1 RASALARSAADDF
14 RRSRSFRV
22 RFFGL
27 IITSEGIQTRSGAAA
42 GSTGTPKLFVGTGLP
57 LFGRFPIGP
66 IDLETRCRSIIL
78 RGAGGCAGVRDFE
91 TTTTESLI

>member
-1 RASALARSAADDF
+1 MARRAADDF

-27 IITSEGIQTRSGAAA
+27 IITSEGIQTRTGAAA
-42 GSTGTPKLFVGTGLP
+42 GATGTTKLLVGTGLP

-66 IDLETRCRSIIL
+66 TDLELRFRSIIL
-78 RGAGGCAGVRDFE
+78 RGVGGCAGVRDFE
-91 TTTTESLI
+91 TMTTESLN